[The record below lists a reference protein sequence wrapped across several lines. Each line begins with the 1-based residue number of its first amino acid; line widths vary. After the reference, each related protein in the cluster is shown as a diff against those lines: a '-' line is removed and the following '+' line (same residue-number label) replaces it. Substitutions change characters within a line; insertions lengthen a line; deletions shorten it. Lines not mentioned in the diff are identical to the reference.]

1 MRWNKDKAAKMLLGI
16 AGIIFIGIG
25 VSFNASAALGNDP
38 IGIIYDGIR
47 NAANLSPEQL
57 GMTSNIVNIV
67 LIIIVFLAEKH
78 YVSIGTLV
86 HLLFYGNAVSVG
98 GKIYQ
103 IIFGT
108 GTLLTQMIGA
118 VVGCTLMYLGVAMFI
133 TADMGLDPFTGLVM
147 VLRDKTKKEIQQVKI
162 SFDLG

>member
-1 MRWNKDKAAKMLLGI
+1 MLLGI

-38 IGIIYDGIR
+38 IGIVYDGIR
-47 NAANLSPEQL
+47 NAAHLSPEQL

-86 HLLFYGNAVSVG
+86 HLLFYGNAVSME
-98 GKIYQ
+98 GK
-103 IIFGT
+103 
-108 GTLLTQMIGA
+108 
-118 VVGCTLMYLGVAMFI
+118 FI
-133 TADMGLDPFTGLVM
+133 
-147 VLRDKTKKEIQQVKI
+147 K
-162 SFDLG
+162 